1 MPEPR
6 FAVGELADLGGV
18 SRRTVR
24 YYVQEGLLPAPFG
37 IGRGDHYGP
46 AHLER
51 IRQVKA
57 FQEQGLSLDE
67 IRVRLA
73 APGGDRLAAAAMR
86 ADAPPSPPAATV
98 WRRVRLTPG
107 VELHVS
113 GDVRQPGPD
122 ALRALSEWCRQHL
135 GVVGTAEE

>member
-6 FAVGELADLGGV
+6 FAIGELADLGGV

-37 IGRGDHYGP
+37 VGRGDHYGP
-46 AHLER
+46 VHLER
-51 IRQVKA
+51 IQQVRA

-67 IRVRLA
+67 IRATLA
-73 APGGDRLAAAAMR
+73 TGDRPAAAAMR
-86 ADAPPSPPAATV
+86 APVASVPSAAV
-98 WRRVRLTPG
+98 WRRMPLTPG

-113 GDVRQPGPD
+113 SDLRQPGPD
-122 ALRALSEWCRQHL
+122 ALRALLEWCRQHL
-135 GVVGTAEE
+135 GHDGITEE